1 MVKSKRYRKKR
12 SFKSRTRKQKLWN
25 QKGCS
30 HTKCKSCR
38 MCHMC
43 QKRLKGGDSSI
54 APLSVLSN
62 GTVGVGGGCGCSN
75 NYIMG
80 GSTCGTC
87 MNENCSCAGPD
98 NMMGGSGIFN
108 GAIPG
113 PIVGDSWGPIKWPGA
128 NGIGGDANILPYN
141 TYKPVDI
148 SRQMALRGGKRSKGK
163 KQLVKRKKSMK
174 GGGIMPQD
182 LLNLGRDF
190 AFNMESAYNSIRG
203 IPAPVNPLP
212 YKDQLMAEATRY

>member
-1 MVKSKRYRKKR
+1 MVKSRRYRKKR

-30 HTKCKSCR
+30 HNKYYSCNKC
-38 MCHMC
+38 
-43 QKRLKGGDSSI
+43 LKGGDASI
-54 APLSVLSN
+54 APLSVSSKGLI
-62 GTVGVGGGCGCSN
+62 GGGCGCSN

-80 GSTCGTC
+80 GGSTCGTC
-87 MNENCSCAGPD
+87 MNPECSCASASE
-98 NMMGGSGIFN
+98 MMGGS

-113 PIVGDSWGPIKWPGA
+113 PIVGNYWGSNPSQLPGA
-128 NGIGGDANILPYN
+128 NGVGGDRNLLPYN
-141 TYKPVDI
+141 TYQPVDI
-148 SRQMALRGGKRSKGK
+148 SRQMALRGGGKHTKGK
-163 KQLVKRKKSMK
+163 KRLVKRKKSMK

-203 IPAPVNPLP
+203 MPAPVNPLP
-212 YKDQLMAEATRY
+212 YKDQLMTDATKY

>member
-1 MVKSKRYRKKR
+1 MVKSRRYRKKR

-30 HTKCKSCR
+30 HTKCKSCY

-43 QKRLKGGDSSI
+43 SKTSKCLKGGDSVI
-54 APLSVLSN
+54 APLSVSSN
-62 GTVGVGGGCGCSN
+62 GTV
-75 NYIMG
+75 G

-87 MNENCSCAGPD
+87 MNPECSCASASE
-98 NMMGGSGIFN
+98 MMGGSV
-108 GAIPG
+108 PG
-113 PIVGDSWGPIKWPGA
+113 PIVGGVWGSNPSQWPGA
-128 NGIGGDANILPYN
+128 NGVGGDRNLLPYN
-141 TYKPVDI
+141 TYQPVDI
-148 SRQMALRGGKRSKGK
+148 SRQMALRGGKKSK
-163 KQLVKRKKSMK
+163 KQIIKRRKSMR

-203 IPAPVNPLP
+203 MPAPVNPLP
-212 YKDQLMAEATRY
+212 YKDQLMSEATRY

>member
-1 MVKSKRYRKKR
+1 MVKSRRYRKKR

-43 QKRLKGGDSSI
+43 SKTSKCLKGGDSVI
-54 APLSVLSN
+54 APLSVSSN
-62 GTVGVGGGCGCSN
+62 GSVGVGGG
-75 NYIMG
+75 
-80 GSTCGTC
+80 CGTC

-98 NMMGGSGIFN
+98 NMMGGT
-108 GAIPG
+108 IPG
-113 PIVGDSWGPIKWPGA
+113 PIVGGVWGPNPSQWPGA
-128 NGIGGDANILPYN
+128 NGVGGDRNLLPYN
-141 TYKPVDI
+141 TYQPVDI
-148 SRQMALRGGKRSKGK
+148 SRQMALRGGKRTK
-163 KQLVKRKKSMK
+163 KQILKRKKSMK

-203 IPAPVNPLP
+203 MPAPVNPLP

>member
-1 MVKSKRYRKKR
+1 MVKSRRYRKKR

-30 HTKCKSCR
+30 HTKCKSCH

-43 QKRLKGGDSSI
+43 SKTSKCLKGGDSVI
-54 APLSVLSN
+54 APLSVSSN
-62 GTVGVGGGCGCSN
+62 GTVGVG
-75 NYIMG
+75 G

-87 MNENCSCAGPD
+87 MNENCSCASASE
-98 NMMGGSGIFN
+98 MMGGSGIFN

-113 PIVGDSWGPIKWPGA
+113 PIVGNSWGPNPSQWPGA

-148 SRQMALRGGKRSKGK
+148 SRQMALRGGGKRSK
-163 KQLVKRKKSMK
+163 KQILKRKKSMR

-203 IPAPVNPLP
+203 MPAPVNPLP

>member
-1 MVKSKRYRKKR
+1 MVKSRRYRKKR

-43 QKRLKGGDSSI
+43 SKTSRCLKGGDSVI
-54 APLSVLSN
+54 APLSVSSN

-87 MNENCSCAGPD
+87 MNPDCSCAGP
-98 NMMGGSGIFN
+98 NNSMMGGSV
-108 GAIPG
+108 PG
-113 PIVGDSWGPIKWPGA
+113 PIVGGVWGANPSQWPGA
-128 NGIGGDANILPYN
+128 NGIGGDRNLLPYN
-141 TYKPVDI
+141 TYQPVDI
-148 SRQMALRGGKRSKGK
+148 SRQMALRGGGKRTK
-163 KQLVKRKKSMK
+163 KQIIKRKKSMK

-203 IPAPVNPLP
+203 MPAPVNPLP

>member
-1 MVKSKRYRKKR
+1 MVKSRRYRKKR

-30 HTKCKSCR
+30 HTKCKSCH
-38 MCHMC
+38 MCHIC
-43 QKRLKGGDSSI
+43 SKTSKCLKGGDSAI
-54 APLSVLSN
+54 APLSVSSN
-62 GTVGVGGGCGCSN
+62 GSVGMGGGCGCSN
-75 NYIMG
+75 NYIMGG

-87 MNENCSCAGPD
+87 MNENCSCASASE
-98 NMMGGSGIFN
+98 MMGGAISG
-108 GAIPG
+108 PT
-113 PIVGDSWGPIKWPGA
+113 VGNVWGPNPSQWPGA
-128 NGIGGDANILPYN
+128 NGIGGDRNLLPYN
-141 TYKPVDI
+141 TYQPVDI
-148 SRQMALRGGKRSKGK
+148 SRQMALRGGKKSK
-163 KQLVKRKKSMK
+163 KQILKRKKSMR

-212 YKDQLMAEATRY
+212 YKNQLMAEATRY

>member
-1 MVKSKRYRKKR
+1 MVKSRRYKKKR

-43 QKRLKGGDSSI
+43 SKTSKCLKGGDSVI
-54 APLSVLSN
+54 APLSVSSN
-62 GTVGVGGGCGCSN
+62 GTVGVGVGVGGG
-75 NYIMG
+75 
-80 GSTCGTC
+80 CGTC
-87 MNENCSCAGPD
+87 MNENCSCASASE
-98 NMMGGSGIFN
+98 MMG

-113 PIVGDSWGPIKWPGA
+113 PIVGGVWGPNHSQWPGA
-128 NGIGGDANILPYN
+128 NGVGGDRNLLPYN
-141 TYKPVDI
+141 TYQPVDI
-148 SRQMALRGGKRSKGK
+148 SRQMALRGGGKRSKK
-163 KQLVKRKKSMK
+163 RLIKRKKSMK

-203 IPAPVNPLP
+203 MPAPVNPLP